1 MQPTVGRTV
10 HYYSYGTPGGEY
22 KSEPRAA
29 IITQVHNAT
38 CVDLCVLNPTGMFFN
53 QNVVQGQDGGKWDW
67 PQRV

>member
-10 HYYSYGTPGGEY
+10 HYFSYGTPGGEY

-53 QNVVQGQDGGKWDW
+53 QSVVQGQDGGKWDW